1 MHKTLSIT
9 FSLQFRNFGD
19 ISLFGKDLM
28 ILLLLLNHLVRQK
41 LKVENISIN
50 FTDNVNNLFLEQL
63 DFKKS
68 SM

>member
-1 MHKTLSIT
+1 
-9 FSLQFRNFGD
+9 
-19 ISLFGKDLM
+19 M

-41 LKVENISIN
+41 LQVENISIN